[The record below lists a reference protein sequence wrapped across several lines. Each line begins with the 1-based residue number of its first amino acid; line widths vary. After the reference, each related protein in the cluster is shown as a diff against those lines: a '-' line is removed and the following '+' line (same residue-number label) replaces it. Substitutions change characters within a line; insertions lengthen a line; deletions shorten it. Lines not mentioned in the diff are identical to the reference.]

1 MFFISLRCLL
11 SDICLC
17 SDVIEKVKTPSG
29 KPFRPDL
36 PKLIDNDAN
45 PVILE
50 LTEQCWAEDPHDRPD
65 ISAVLKKLK
74 QINKGR

>member
-1 MFFISLRCLL
+1 MAYYPNISLCTE
-11 SDICLC
+11 
-17 SDVIEKVKTPSG
+17 VIEKVMSPSG
-29 KPFRPDL
+29 KPYRPDL

-45 PVILE
+45 PSILE

-65 ISAVLKKLK
+65 INAVLKKLK